1 MKGRR
6 KKKIRVRQRDWE
18 SDADSSFTHDLKRH
32 RRTDTS
38 LSESA
43 PKPDIPEDFD
53 PNGTVI
59 AHSKKWAFVLL
70 DGAEVRCR
78 ISEHLQEAESTILA
92 AGDRVLVRAGSD
104 DAGEPT
110 VLAAAPRRTRLS
122 RLAIEHSRVAE
133 QVIAANVDV
142 LVAVATAVKP
152 AFKQGLVDRYLI
164 AAEVGGVEPVL
175 CMNKSDLIEQEL
187 PVLSTYRELGIRVI
201 VTSCVTGEGIGELR
215 SALEN
220 RVSVFA
226 GQSGVGKSTLL
237 NALEPDLD
245 IATREVSRSTEKGR
259 HTTTV
264 SRLYQLRGDI
274 RVIDTP
280 GIRQLG
286 LWEVSPEEV
295 AYYFP
300 EIAEE
305 GGRCKFRDC
314 THTHEPGCAVLA
326 MVETG
331 GIDKR
336 RYDSYL
342 RIRRS
347 IEEQDKRE

>member
-32 RRTDTS
+32 RRTDTL
-38 LSESA
+38 LSDSA
-43 PKPDIPEDFD
+43 PTPDIPEDFE
-53 PNGTVI
+53 PNGIVI
-59 AHSKKWAFVLL
+59 AHSKKWAFVLV

-78 ISEHLQEAESTILA
+78 ISDYLQEGDSTILA
-92 AGDRVLVRAGSD
+92 AGDRVLVQVDSAEER
-104 DAGEPT
+104 EPT
-110 VLAAAPRRTRLS
+110 VVAIAPRRTRLS
-122 RLAIEHSRVAE
+122 RLAIEHSHVSE

-164 AAEVGGVEPVL
+164 AAEVGGVEPLL
-175 CMNKSDLIEQEL
+175 CMNKSDLVEHEL
-187 PVLSTYRELGIRVI
+187 PVIATYRELGIRVI
-201 VTSCVTGEGIGELR
+201 TTSCVTGEGIGDLR

-264 SRLYQLRGDI
+264 SRLYDLPGDI

-300 EIAEE
+300 EIADE
-305 GGRCKFRDC
+305 GSRCKFRDC

-326 MVETG
+326 VVEAG

-347 IEEQDKRE
+347 IEDQAQRE

>member
-32 RRTDTS
+32 RRTDTP
-38 LSESA
+38 LSDSA
-43 PKPDIPEDFD
+43 PEPDIPAEFE
-53 PNGTVI
+53 PNGVVI
-59 AHSKKWAFVLL
+59 AHSKKWAFVLYE
-70 DGAEVRCR
+70 DKEIRCR
-78 ISEHLQEAESTILA
+78 ISDYLQEGDSTILA
-92 AGDRVLVRAGSD
+92 AGDRVLV
-104 DAGEPT
+104 
-110 VLAAAPRRTRLS
+110 AAASGDEAEPIVAAIAPRHTRLS
-122 RLAIEHSRVAE
+122 RLAIEHSHVSE

-142 LVAVATAVKP
+142 LVVVATTVKP

-164 AAEVGGVEPVL
+164 AAEVGGVEPLL
-175 CMNKSDLIEQEL
+175 CMNKSDLVEQSL
-187 PVLSTYRELGIRVI
+187 PVIATYRELGFGVI
-201 VTSCVTGEGIGELR
+201 ETSCVTGKGIGELR
-215 SALEN
+215 SALEKK
-220 RVSVFA
+220 VSVFA

-237 NALEPDLD
+237 NALDPSLD

-264 SRLYQLRGDI
+264 SRLYELPGDI
-274 RVIDTP
+274 RIIDTP

-314 THTHEPGCAVLA
+314 THTHEPGCVVLA
-326 MVETG
+326 TVEAG